1 MSEPIYCPY
10 CASENIRTTTKHG
23 EAVASYEI
31 GFNQEKEESLQQ
43 GEAEIYFCQ
52 SCCSDFLVDC
62 LSSCYVPFRASSP
75 IPPSPI
81 PPWMVIDAVRYC
93 LGQRTYQVSLT
104 TQWLMKNW
112 DNLHATTQSVIQ
124 HDIEMEFTRDPQAL
138 GDEIDVE
145 RWNRVRELWRKK

>member
-31 GFNQEKEESLQQ
+31 GFDKEREKSFES
-43 GEAEIYFCQ
+43 GEAEIYFCR

-62 LSSCYVPFRASSP
+62 LSSCYVPFRASSA
-75 IPPSPI
+75 I

-93 LGQRTYQVSLT
+93 LGVRTYQVSLT
-104 TQWLMKNW
+104 TQWLINNW
-112 DNLHATTQSVIQ
+112 EKLHPTTQSVIQ

-138 GDEIDVE
+138 GDSTDIE
-145 RWNRVRELWRKK
+145 RWNKVRELWRKK

>member
-31 GFNQEKEESLQQ
+31 GFNQEKEESLQH

-62 LSSCYVPFRASSP
+62 LNHCHVPNKAYSA
-75 IPPSPI
+75 I

-112 DNLHATTQSVIQ
+112 DNLHPTTQSVIQ